1 MSNIL
6 LCVDDSVTMQT
17 VAEITFRKSD
27 WEYVGA
33 RNGDDAKSEA
43 SAKSPSVILVDAVLS
58 NESGY
63 DVARELKAASPSAV
77 VIMMCGNSEAYDEA
91 KGAES
96 GCDGHVI
103 KPWQTDKVVEQIAEL
118 AKGGPSAAA
127 PAPVAAAPSA
137 PTPKPVAP
145 PKPVVDAGPP
155 RSATLMGM
163 PALEMPPSKPLP
175 AGVAAI
181 KPAMKTPAPPKPAI
195 PAVKTPPPP
204 TPIAKPA
211 AVAPAPVPA
220 PLAAAPVAPAP
231 IAPAP
236 VAPAPVAAS
245 GREPMIKAQPGKP
258 IRLVLA
264 SQAEA
269 MAKNAAQSG
278 GMSSDQASALGD
290 VSREMLERIIW
301 EVVPDLAESIIREN
315 LDTLTA
321 KAR

>member
-33 RNGDDAKSEA
+33 RNSDEAKSSA

-58 NESGY
+58 EGSGY
-63 DVARELKAASPSAV
+63 GLASELKAASPDAV

-96 GCDGHVI
+96 GCDGHIV
-103 KPWQTDKVVEQIAEL
+103 KPWQTDKVVEQIAEI
-118 AKGGPSAAA
+118 ANAGPSAAA
-127 PAPVAAAPSA
+127 KAPVAAAPSA
-137 PTPKPVAP
+137 PTPKP
-145 PKPVVDAGPP
+145 KPIDAGPP

-181 KPAMKTPAPPKPAI
+181 KPAMKPAVKTPAPPVAVKPAI

-204 TPIAKPA
+204 TPKVP
-211 AVAPAPVPA
+211 VPAPLAAPLAPA
-220 PLAAAPVAPAP
+220 PLAAAPVASA
-231 IAPAP
+231 
-236 VAPAPVAAS
+236 

>member
-33 RNGDDAKSEA
+33 RSGADAKSEA

-58 NESGY
+58 EGSGY
-63 DVARELKAASPSAV
+63 GLARELKAATPGAV

-91 KGAES
+91 KGAEA
-96 GCDGHVI
+96 GCDGHVV

-118 AKGGPSAAA
+118 AKAGPSASAPAPAA
-127 PAPVAAAPSA
+127 PDPVAAAPSA
-137 PTPKPVAP
+137 PVAKPKPI
-145 PKPVVDAGPP
+145 DPP

-181 KPAMKTPAPPKPAI
+181 KPAAKAPAPVKPAI

-204 TPIAKPA
+204 TPVAKPA
-211 AVAPAPVPA
+211 VPVPA
-220 PLAAAPVAPAP
+220 PLTAAPAPAAAPA
-231 IAPAP
+231 
-236 VAPAPVAAS
+236 
-245 GREPMIKAQPGKP
+245 GRAPMIKAQPGKP

-278 GMSSDQASALGD
+278 GMTTDQASALGD

>member
-17 VAEITFRKSD
+17 VAEITFRGSA

-33 RNGDDAKSEA
+33 RNADEAKS
-43 SAKSPSVILVDAVLS
+43 SAGAKTPSLILVDAVLADG
-58 NESGY
+58 SGY
-63 DVARELKAASPSAV
+63 DLAKELKAANTDAV
-77 VIMMCGNSEAYDEA
+77 VVMMCGNSEAYDEG
-91 KGAES
+91 KGAAAGCS
-96 GCDGHVI
+96 GHII
-103 KPWQTDKVVEQIAEL
+103 KPWQTDKVVEQLAEIAK
-118 AKGGPSAAA
+118 AGPAAA
-127 PAPVAAAPSA
+127 ASAPVVAPAAVKAPVA
-137 PTPKPVAP
+137 KPA
-145 PKPVVDAGPP
+145 VDVGPP

-181 KPAMKTPAPPKPAI
+181 KPAMKVPAAIKPAI
-195 PAVKTPPPP
+195 PAVKTPVPPMP
-204 TPIAKPA
+204 AVAKPAVAAKPA
-211 AVAPAPVPA
+211 AVA
-220 PLAAAPVAPAP
+220 AA
-231 IAPAP
+231 
-236 VAPAPVAAS
+236 
-245 GREPMIKAQPGKP
+245 GREPMIKATPGKP

-278 GMSSDQASALGD
+278 GMNSEQASALGD

-301 EVVPDLAESIIREN
+301 EVVPELAEAIIREN

>member
-17 VAEITFRKSD
+17 VAEITFRKSN

-33 RNGDDAKSEA
+33 RNNNEAKSSA
-43 SAKSPSVILVDAVLS
+43 STKPPCLILVDAVMPDG
-58 NESGY
+58 SGY
-63 DVARELKAASPSAV
+63 DLAKELKAAHSGAV
-77 VIMMCGNSEAYDEA
+77 VVMMCGNSEVYDEG
-91 KGAES
+91 KGAAA
-96 GCDGHVI
+96 GCDGHIV
-103 KPWQTDKVVEQIAEL
+103 KPWQTDKVVEKLAEFVS
-118 AKGGPSAAA
+118 AGPSASAPAAAAAA
-127 PAPVAAAPSA
+127 PAA
-137 PTPKPVAP
+137 KPVA
-145 PKPVVDAGPP
+145 DAGPP

-181 KPAMKTPAPPKPAI
+181 KPSLKIPAAVKPAI
-195 PAVKTPPPP
+195 PEVKAPQSPSPVA
-204 TPIAKPA
+204 AKPA
-211 AVAPAPVPA
+211 AQ
-220 PLAAAPVAPAP
+220 
-231 IAPAP
+231 
-236 VAPAPVAAS
+236 APAPVAAAKPAAT
-245 GREPMIKAQPGKP
+245 RKPMIKAQPGKP

-269 MAKNAAQSG
+269 MATGAAQSG